1 MRATRP
7 RSYIDADFEV
17 VSGPFRV
24 GDEHP
29 TQKGWFFT
37 DKVGRHGEPLWY
49 RPPGFISRWVYRI
62 AATIAVVTVVGLS
75 VLAILAP

>member
-7 RSYIDADFEV
+7 RGYIDADFEV

-37 DKVGRHGEPLWY
+37 DKVGRRGEPLWY
-49 RPPGFISRWVYRI
+49 RPPGFVSRWVRRI
-62 AATIAVVTVVGLS
+62 AAAIIVVTVAGL
-75 VLAILAP
+75 VILDILAR